1 MPISP
6 SSPSFATI
14 SYGKRFSRSSSSA
27 TGFTSPSAKSR
38 TVRRISSWS
47 SERSKSMPRSVPNDH
62 SNFEWTFGTLDRM
75 SAPPTRPALRERYDR
90 RRAEVVLGAARVF
103 AERGYDQTSV
113 PELAEALG
121 LAAGS
126 LYHYFGGK
134 EQLLRAICDQLM
146 DPLLERAE
154 ALLAEPRE
162 PAEELRALVRLWVE
176 HVVTHRAHML
186 VFQQERH
193 VIERG
198 AAWRGVRAS
207 RKAFERLAEDVLAR
221 LDADPARPAG
231 DPRLALFALLGM

>member
-1 MPISP
+1 MSSRP
-6 SSPSFATI
+6 S
-14 SYGKRFSRSSSSA
+14 
-27 TGFTSPSAKSR
+27 
-38 TVRRISSWS
+38 
-47 SERSKSMPRSVPNDH
+47 
-62 SNFEWTFGTLDRM
+62 
-75 SAPPTRPALRERYDR
+75 RPAQRERYDR

-126 LYHYFGGK
+126 LYHYFGSK

-146 DPLLERAE
+146 DPLLEQAE
-154 ALLAEPRE
+154 ALLEEPRE
-162 PAEELRALVRLWVE
+162 PAEQLRALVRLWVE
-176 HVVTHRAHML
+176 HVVAHRDHML

-207 RKAFERLAEDVLAR
+207 RKAFERLAEDALAR
-221 LDADPARPAG
+221 CSPAHPGSAT
-231 DPRLALFALLGM
+231 DPRLALAALLGMVNHTAQWYRPRGRLSASAIADGYVDLLLGA

>member
-1 MPISP
+1 M
-6 SSPSFATI
+6 
-14 SYGKRFSRSSSSA
+14 
-27 TGFTSPSAKSR
+27 
-38 TVRRISSWS
+38 
-47 SERSKSMPRSVPNDH
+47 
-62 SNFEWTFGTLDRM
+62 
-75 SAPPTRPALRERYDR
+75 RERYDR
-90 RRAEVVLGAARVF
+90 RRAEVVLAAARVF

-126 LYHYFGGK
+126 LYHYFGSK

-154 ALLAEPRE
+154 TLLENPRE
-162 PAEELRALVRLWVE
+162 PAEQLRALVRLWVE
-176 HVVTHRAHML
+176 HVVAHRAHML

-207 RKAFERLAEDVLAR
+207 RKAFERLVEDALAR
-221 LDADPARPAG
+221 VDVAAAHPAADL
-231 DPRLALFALLGM
+231 RLVLSALLGMVNHTAQWYRPRGRLSATAIADGYVDLLLGSPAR

>member
-1 MPISP
+1 
-6 SSPSFATI
+6 
-14 SYGKRFSRSSSSA
+14 
-27 TGFTSPSAKSR
+27 
-38 TVRRISSWS
+38 
-47 SERSKSMPRSVPNDH
+47 
-62 SNFEWTFGTLDRM
+62 M
-75 SAPPTRPALRERYDR
+75 SARPTRPALRERYDR

-176 HVVTHRAHML
+176 HVVAHRAHML

-207 RKAFERLAEDVLAR
+207 RKAFERLVEDVLAR
-221 LDADPARPAG
+221 VGSHAG
-231 DPRLALFALLGM
+231 DPRLALFALLGMVNHTAQWYRPRGRLDATDIADGYAELVLAPAAGDMIG

>member
-1 MPISP
+1 
-6 SSPSFATI
+6 
-14 SYGKRFSRSSSSA
+14 
-27 TGFTSPSAKSR
+27 
-38 TVRRISSWS
+38 
-47 SERSKSMPRSVPNDH
+47 
-62 SNFEWTFGTLDRM
+62 M
-75 SAPPTRPALRERYDR
+75 SARPTRPALRERYDR

-176 HVVTHRAHML
+176 HVIAHRAHML

-193 VIERG
+193 VIRSEEHTSELQ
-198 AAWRGVRAS
+198 S
-207 RKAFERLAEDVLAR
+207 RQYLVCRL
-221 LDADPARPAG
+221 
-231 DPRLALFALLGM
+231 LLE

>member
-1 MPISP
+1 M
-6 SSPSFATI
+6 TI
-14 SYGKRFSRSSSSA
+14 RYPGPVTAR
-27 TGFTSPSAKSR
+27 
-38 TVRRISSWS
+38 
-47 SERSKSMPRSVPNDH
+47 
-62 SNFEWTFGTLDRM
+62 
-75 SAPPTRPALRERYDR
+75 PTRPALRERYDR
-90 RRAEVVLGAARVF
+90 RRAEVVVGAARVF

-146 DPLLERAE
+146 DPLLEQAE
-154 ALLAEPRE
+154 A
-162 PAEELRALVRLWVE
+162 
-176 HVVTHRAHML
+176 HRHHML

-207 RKAFERLAEDVLAR
+207 RKAFERIAEDALAR
-221 LDADPARPAG
+221 AGASPAS
-231 DPRLALFALLGM
+231 DPRLALAALLGMVNHTAQWYRPRGRLSATEIADGYVDLLLGA